1 MLDSEFI
8 SIKKE
13 MNPKGRFISCA
24 DYYNEYFTLNI
35 LDSFAY

>member
-24 DYYNEYFTLNI
+24 DYYNEYFEY
-35 LDSFAY
+35 FG